1 MEVFQCPYIFRLD
14 IIGRIQ
20 SSIDES
26 GYVFPKKRV
35 IISLAPSD
43 KRKSGSHFDLAM
55 AIGVLQQ
62 NEDIAAKNISEYGF
76 IGELS
81 LDGRLR
87 ACRGI
92 LPMII
97 AAQKNGME
105 KIIVPHENLNEASL
119 VHGIDIIGLHNLDEV
134 IRYLEGKDN
143 ICNEM
148 YRNDIEEGENI
159 ELKLD
164 FMDVKGQNELIDAV
178 ILAAAG
184 GHNMLMIG
192 EPGCGKTMIA
202 QRIPTILP
210 QMTEEECLEVTKIYS
225 ISGILP
231 NGHALMRHRPFRAPH
246 HNASLNAL
254 IGGGM
259 NAMPGEVSL
268 AHNGVLFLDELAEFS
283 RRTLDA
289 LRQPVEDKKVSISR
303 VNGTHTFPSNF
314 MFVAEMNPCPCGYYP
329 GSRCR
334 CTDYEIIKYRGK
346 ISGPIMDRIDI
357 QKEVHPV
364 DYFGLNEETSAMSSQ
379 EIRMRVE
386 RARKI
391 QQIRYRSE
399 EGMNCNAQISTSL
412 IQKYCILDDESLKLL
427 KDASEE
433 YGYSARVIHK
443 LLRLARTSADL
454 DGEENIRLIDIKKVL
469 SCRDL
474 DKSNSRMMVV
484 K

>member
-1 MEVFQCPYIFRLD
+1 MATVVKSFAIQGIDGYLIDIETKIMEGQPMIT
-14 IIGRIQ
+14 IIGLGDLAVKEAAERIQ

-62 NEDIAAKNISEYGF
+62 NADIAVKDLSEYGF

-97 AAQKNGME
+97 TAQKSGIK
-105 KIIVPHENLNEASL
+105 KIIVPSENMNEANL
-119 VHGIDIIGLHNLDEV
+119 VHGIEIIGLNNLDEV
-134 IRYLEGKDN
+134 IRYLEGKN
-143 ICNEM
+143 IMCDAIHSDAREEM
-148 YRNDIEEGENI
+148 KNM
-159 ELKLD
+159 ELNLD
-164 FMDVKGQNELIDAV
+164 FADVKGQNGLIDAV

-210 QMTEEECLEVTKIYS
+210 QMTDEECLEVTKIYS

-231 NGHALMRHRPFRAPH
+231 NGHALMRNRPFRAPH

-283 RRTLDA
+283 RHTLDA
-289 LRQPVEDKKVSISR
+289 LRQPIEDKKVSISR

-314 MFVAEMNPCPCGYYP
+314 MFVAAMNPCPCGYYP

-357 QKEVHPV
+357 QKEVQDHIGV
-364 DYFGLNEETSAMSSQ
+364 
-379 EIRMRVE
+379 R
-386 RARKI
+386 
-391 QQIRYRSE
+391 
-399 EGMNCNAQISTSL
+399 
-412 IQKYCILDDESLKLL
+412 
-427 KDASEE
+427 
-433 YGYSARVIHK
+433 H
-443 LLRLARTSADL
+443 
-454 DGEENIRLIDIKKVL
+454 
-469 SCRDL
+469 
-474 DKSNSRMMVV
+474 
-484 K
+484 